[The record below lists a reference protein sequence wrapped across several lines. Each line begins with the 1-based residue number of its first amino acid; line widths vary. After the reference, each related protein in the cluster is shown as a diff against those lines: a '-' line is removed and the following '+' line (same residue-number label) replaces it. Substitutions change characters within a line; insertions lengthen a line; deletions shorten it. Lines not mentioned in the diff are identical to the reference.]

1 MDQVPSE
8 RIRNVAVVG
17 GHGVGKT
24 SLVEALLFHA
34 GAVPRLGR
42 VDDGTSTCDHD
53 PDEISHHL
61 SVDLTLAACTFD
73 AGAAGTC
80 KLNLL
85 DAPGEADFA
94 YQAACALAACDLAL
108 VVVSATAGV
117 DARTEDVVEAAAA
130 LGVPRFFVVNGIDR
144 DRADAEAV
152 LTQLR
157 DRFGAGIAPL
167 ELPLGGPAGV
177 TGVIDLLGDNVV
189 TYPGDGTTRGTPG
202 PIPTELVAA
211 ESPVHDALVAGI
223 VGGDDGLMERYLE
236 GDTIGFD
243 ELERSLAGGVA
254 TGAVFPVVCT
264 SATSLIGID
273 RLATFIAEVGPSPLA
288 RSVTVSAGGDAV
300 GVAPSPADEPLL
312 RVVATRTDPYVGR
325 ATLCRVLTGSLT
337 GDRTLVNVRTRA
349 DERVHAPESRLGA
362 ASIPLGTVTTGDI
375 VVVPKLSGALPG
387 DVLAPKGSP
396 VEVIEPAFPAPDPP
410 VLATAI
416 VPRTS
421 SDDDKL
427 MGALHRLCEEDPS
440 LTVSRVDE
448 THQSVL
454 AGAGEIQLALAVD
467 RLARRF
473 GVTVD
478 REDVRIPYRETVTT
492 EATAEGRHK
501 KQTGGHGQFGVATL
515 RIAPLPRGEG
525 FAFVDEVVGGAI
537 PRQFIPAVRKGV
549 EEAMSAGGQ
558 DGYPVVDVSVACVDG
573 KHHPVDSSEQSFAQA
588 GALAFKAAFAEAQPV
603 LLEPISMVEVTVPA
617 ELQGDVL
624 GDLSARRGRV
634 LGTDVD
640 ERGRQVVRAHVPT
653 AELARYAVDLRA
665 ITGGRGR
672 FRAEHA
678 RYEPVPPAV
687 AARHGASAAQR

>member
-1 MDQVPSE
+1 MNQVPSE

-24 SLVEALLFHA
+24 SLVEALLYHA

-53 PDEISHHL
+53 PDEIAHHL
-61 SVDLTLAACTFD
+61 SVDLTLASCTVE
-73 AGAAGTC
+73 AGALGTVV
-80 KLNLL
+80 LNLL

-94 YQAACALAACDLAL
+94 YQAACGLAASDLAL
-108 VVVSATAGV
+108 VVVSATTGV
-117 DARTEDVVEAAAA
+117 DVRTEDVVEAAAA

-144 DRADAEAV
+144 DRADVEGV
-152 LTQLR
+152 LADLR
-157 DRFGAGIAPL
+157 QRFGAGIAPL
-167 ELPLGGPAGV
+167 ELPLPGPEGA
-177 TGVIDLLGDNVV
+177 TGVIDLLADTAV
-189 TYPGDGTTRGTPG
+189 TYRGDGSTRGSAG
-202 PIPTELVAA
+202 PIPPELVAA
-211 ESPVHDALVAGI
+211 ESPVHDALVEGI
-223 VGGDDGLMERYLE
+223 VVGDDGLMERYLE
-236 GDTIGFD
+236 GDAIGFD
-243 ELERSLAGGVA
+243 ELEASLAGGIL
-254 TGAVFPVVCT
+254 TGTVFPVVCT

-273 RLATFIAEVGPSPLA
+273 RLATFLAEVGPSPLA
-288 RSVTVSAGGDAV
+288 RPVVLSAGDEV
-300 GVAPSPADEPLL
+300 VEVTPSPDADPLL

-337 GDRTLVNVRTRA
+337 GDRTLVNRRTRA
-349 DERVHAPESRLGA
+349 EERIHAPERRLGA
-362 ASIPLGTVTTGDI
+362 TSIPLDRVTAGDL
-375 VVVPKLSGALPG
+375 VVLPKLSGALPG
-387 DVLAPKGSP
+387 DVLAPKGAP
-396 VEVIEPAFPAPDPP
+396 VDVVAPAFPEPAPP

-416 VPRTS
+416 VPRS
-421 SDDDKL
+421 ASDDDKL

-440 LTVSRVDE
+440 LVVSRVDE

-454 AGAGEIQLALAVD
+454 AGAGETQLALAVD

-473 GVTVD
+473 GVSVD
-478 REDVRIPYRETVTT
+478 REDVRIPYRETITA

-549 EEAMSAGGQ
+549 EEAMAAGGLS
-558 DGYPVVDVSVACVDG
+558 GFPVVDVSVACVDG
-573 KHHPVDSSEQSFAQA
+573 KHHPVDSSEQSFTQA
-588 GALAFKAAFAEAQPV
+588 GALAFRAAFAEAQPV
-603 LLEPISMVEVTVPA
+603 LLEPISLVEVTVPA

-640 ERGRQVVRAHVPT
+640 DRGRQVVRANVPT

-687 AARHGASAAQR
+687 AARYGAAAAER